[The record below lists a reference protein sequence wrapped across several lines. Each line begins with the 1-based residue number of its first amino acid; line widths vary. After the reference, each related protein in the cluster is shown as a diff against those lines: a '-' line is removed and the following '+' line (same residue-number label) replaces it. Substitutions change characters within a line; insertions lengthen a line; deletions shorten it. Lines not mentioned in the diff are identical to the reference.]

1 MLPVLR
7 RLHGCCRSSFSES
20 TLVPTLPHTVTF
32 FTGRGTLRLLVI
44 SLADHAGAAADS
56 ESDVDS
62 IRFRRM
68 LGLYAFFYGC
78 LHLMTYV
85 WLYAGFS
92 LGRMVDDIS
101 RAAIYCGRAHGVG
114 LMVPLALTS
123 TTWSIRK
130 LGGKNWT
137 RLHRLAYL
145 AAIAGVVHYWWG
157 VKQGDR
163 TPMEITVALAVVLA
177 ARPVLAWVR
186 SSTPPPL
193 NRSQNLLDYSYRTCI
208 CYCGVSHFT
217 EEGPRTMAKAVW
229 NGVTIAESDKTQV
242 VEDNVYFPEAR

>member
-1 MLPVLR
+1 MPK
-7 RLHGCCRSSFSES
+7 RLIVILKIVVHVACLAPIAW
-20 TLVPTLPHTVTF
+20 LVMRGFQNNLGPDPTHTVTF

-44 SLADHAGAAADS
+44 TLAISPVRRLIPKLAWI
-56 ESDVDS
+56 

-92 LGRMVDDIS
+92 WAAMVDDIS
-101 RAAIYCGRAHGVG
+101 RRRFITAGLTAWA

-123 TTWSIRK
+123 TAWSIRK

-137 RLHRLAYL
+137 RLHWLTYF

-163 TPMEITVALAVVLA
+163 TPMDITVVLA
-177 ARPVLAWVR
+177 VLLATRPVLDWA
-186 SSTPPPL
+186 
-193 NRSQNLLDYSYRTCI
+193 RTARER
-208 CYCGVSHFT
+208 VV
-217 EEGPRTMAKAVW
+217 PRR
-229 NGVTIAESDKTQV
+229 ESI
-242 VEDNVYFPEAR
+242 

>member
-1 MLPVLR
+1 MRGFQNNLGPD
-7 RLHGCCRSSFSES
+7 
-20 TLVPTLPHTVTF
+20 PTHTVTF

-44 SLADHAGAAADS
+44 SLAITPVRRLIPQLGWM
-56 ESDVDS
+56 

-92 LGRMVDDIS
+92 LATMVDDIS
-101 RAAIYCGRAHGVG
+101 QRKFITAGLAAWA

-123 TTWSIRK
+123 TAWSIRK
-130 LGGKNWT
+130 LGGKNWN
-137 RLHRLAYL
+137 RLHMLVYL

-163 TPMEITVALAVVLA
+163 TPLEITLVLGIVLA

-186 SSTPPPL
+186 
-193 NRSQNLLDYSYRTCI
+193 
-208 CYCGVSHFT
+208 G
-217 EEGPRTMAKAVW
+217 
-229 NGVTIAESDKTQV
+229 
-242 VEDNVYFPEAR
+242 

>member
-1 MLPVLR
+1 MSNRWIVALKVLVHIACLAPVAW
-7 RLHGCCRSSFSES
+7 
-20 TLVPTLPHTVTF
+20 LVFHLFENQLGPDPTATVTF

-44 SLADHAGAAADS
+44 SLAVTPVRRLIPKLS
-56 ESDVDS
+56 WL

-92 LGRMVDDIS
+92 LDAMVDDITK
-101 RAAIYCGRAHGVG
+101 RRFITAGLVAWT

-130 LGGKNWT
+130 LGGKNWN

-145 AAIAGVVHYWWG
+145 SAIAGVVHYWWG
-157 VKQGDR
+157 VKQGVR
-163 TPMEITVALAVVLA
+163 TPMEITVVLA
-177 ARPVLAWVR
+177 ILLVARP
-186 SSTPPPL
+186 
-193 NRSQNLLDYSYRTCI
+193 LLKYSRQQASERRAQ
-208 CYCGVSHFT
+208 V
-217 EEGPRTMAKAVW
+217 
-229 NGVTIAESDKTQV
+229 AE
-242 VEDNVYFPEAR
+242 RL